1 MSLQNPGKTTRVILL
16 IFFLILSLFNNG
28 LCGTAKSKYKYDSE
42 KRKPRRSKLKN
53 GDLINLRFIN
63 SRKKKI
69 KTPRGDR
76 ITIWET
82 TDKSLKEKGIL
93 ASTLEM
99 ALVAMTYIKH
109 YEISGDNKSLTNA
122 LSAYRFLYYMQG
134 KNGCFY
140 KYLGKNG
147 NIIREKPLGGC
158 NLEEHTAYAFMALA
172 EGSRVL
178 RKSRPGDYNQLED
191 SFLQVYSNIKKI
203 VQNPDSGFGNYVKF
217 QKMKIPAWLILGR
230 GDLSAM
236 YLIGMSKFY
245 EGFQHHELGRV
256 AKELGLGIM
265 EFRNIER
272 DRFPQH
278 AHLTYSDLPTVWKTT
293 NAFQTAA
300 LAFGGKA
307 FHRNVWIKEAE
318 KEGTGFLMH
327 LVTSYGPIEGF
338 YPHPDLFPQTPL
350 GAYTL
355 TENFNAL
362 YRVTKDDKFA
372 KIAGLCA
379 AWFFHNNP
387 TEKPVYFPV
396 DGSCYNR
403 IFKDSV
409 NDKKSLKGSAA
420 ALLSIMAVYDTPGE
434 KYLSCK
440 PEYTHAFAI
449 LESEEGRAVNE
460 DFEVKDWEYSHEG
473 KGKVV
478 IIRRKNTFWHK
489 FTVDREDDY
498 FMLLSYQKQLLYSS
512 AVAVNVRIDGG
523 PILLV
528 PLGGAVGEPFMLMQN
543 VTEPVRLLPG
553 YHTVGVR
560 YRGLLLTLPAIID
573 CSVLQPVLQRKKFVC
588 ETGKNILVVKNWS
601 PEKKKMR
608 LAKDMDK
615 KKIKA
620 EVRSI
625 GGHNLDKPIK
635 TEKGKQYFY
644 VPTEGF
650 GIMEW

>member
-1 MSLQNPGKTTRVILL
+1 M
-16 IFFLILSLFNNG
+16 
-28 LCGTAKSKYKYDSE
+28 KSKYKYQSDKKKSQ
-42 KRKPRRSKLKN
+42 KSNVKKW
-53 GDLINLRFIN
+53 DLINLKFMD
-63 SRKKKI
+63 SRKKII
-69 KTPRGDR
+69 KVPDGTKL
-76 ITIWET
+76 TIWET
-82 TDKSLKEKGIL
+82 TDKSLKEKNIL
-93 ASTLEM
+93 ASTYET

-109 YEISGDNKSLTNA
+109 YEIFKNEKSLKNA
-122 LSAYRFLYYMQG
+122 LAAYNFLYHMQG
-134 KNGCFY
+134 DNGCFY

-147 NIIREKPLGGC
+147 NIIKEKPLAGC

-191 SFLQVYSNIKKI
+191 SFLQVFSNIKKI
-203 VQNPDSGFGNYVKF
+203 VQNPDSGFGNYVKY

-245 EGFQHHELGRV
+245 DGAEYHVLGRV
-256 AKELGLGIM
+256 AKELGQGIM
-265 EFRNIER
+265 EFKNIEK
-272 DRFPQH
+272 DRFPQY
-278 AHLTYSDLPTVWKTT
+278 AHLTYSDLPTIWKTA

-300 LAFGGKA
+300 LAFGGKS
-307 FHRNVWIKEAE
+307 FKRNIWIKEAE

-338 YPHPDLFPQTPL
+338 YPHPDLFPQSPI

-362 YRVTKDDKFA
+362 YRVTGDEKFA
-372 KIAGLCA
+372 KVAGICA

-387 TEKPVYFPV
+387 TKKPVYFPV
-396 DGSCYNR
+396 DGSCYTK
-403 IFKDSV
+403 IFKDGV
-409 NDKKSLKGSAA
+409 NDTKSLMGTAA
-420 ALLSIMAVYDTPGE
+420 ALLSLMAVYDTPGQD
-434 KYLSCK
+434 YLSCK
-440 PEYTHAFAI
+440 PEYTHAFAV

-460 DFEVKDWEYSHEG
+460 DFEVKEWEYSHDS

-498 FMLLSYQKQLLYSS
+498 FMLLSFQKQLLYSS

-528 PLGGAVGEPFMLMQN
+528 PLGGAVGEPFMLMKT
-543 VTEPVRLLPG
+543 VIEPVKLKPG

-573 CSVLQPVLQRKKFVC
+573 CSVLQPVLQRKKFTS
-588 ETGKNILVVKNWS
+588 ETGKNILLVKNWATD
-601 PEKKKMR
+601 KKKMH
-608 LAKDMDK
+608 LPKDMDK
-615 KKIKA
+615 KKIKVD
-620 EVRSI
+620 VRSI

-635 TEKGKQYFY
+635 TEKDKRYFY
-644 VPTEGF
+644 IPAEGF